1 MSKWSTK
8 LTNSFT
14 GEAITLTAND
24 KFVLQT
30 KVAQKQA
37 QWTVQHDRL
46 QQRELKEQAA
56 AQAKE
61 QTADAQ
67 SEIAAY
73 KGILTATLSVDD
85 KVDWEQLRKQDAF
98 PRPEPKLSDYL
109 AIDPKMKFFGF
120 VPLVKS
126 SIDKKQADAQT
137 KLEEAAENYSK
148 EKQEFLQQQAT
159 FNADLA
165 AKQQRYEAG
174 DKGGVTD
181 YLHLVLDR
189 SKYPDSLNL
198 NYDLSY
204 EPNGKVLL
212 VEVEMP
218 HKDKVPKVTEYVFSP
233 SKQETSTREMKAK
246 EFEEFYNATL
256 YQIAIRTMHEVFE
269 SDYAGTV
276 DMAVLNGIVEGFDP
290 KTGKDFR
297 NCIVSVQVTKSQFS
311 ELNLERIAP
320 QECFRY
326 LKGVSAGS
334 LVNLAPVR
342 PIMILNKED
351 NRIIQADDILD
362 GFDENRNLATMDWQ
376 QFEVL
381 TRDLLQKEFGTSGC
395 KVEVTR
401 ASRDLGVDAIVFDED
416 PIRGGKFMIQAKR
429 YNNLV
434 PVSAVRDLFG
444 TVMNEGAVKGI
455 LVTTSYYG
463 PESLEFVKNKP
474 LTLINGEELMYLF
487 NKHGYKLKIEIQKKQ
502 AAASYS
508 PY

>member
-198 NYDLSY
+198 NYDLS
-204 EPNGKVLL
+204 
-212 VEVEMP
+212 
-218 HKDKVPKVTEYVFSP
+218 
-233 SKQETSTREMKAK
+233 
-246 EFEEFYNATL
+246 
-256 YQIAIRTMHEVFE
+256 
-269 SDYAGTV
+269 
-276 DMAVLNGIVEGFDP
+276 
-290 KTGKDFR
+290 
-297 NCIVSVQVTKSQFS
+297 
-311 ELNLERIAP
+311 
-320 QECFRY
+320 
-326 LKGVSAGS
+326 
-334 LVNLAPVR
+334 
-342 PIMILNKED
+342 
-351 NRIIQADDILD
+351 
-362 GFDENRNLATMDWQ
+362 
-376 QFEVL
+376 
-381 TRDLLQKEFGTSGC
+381 
-395 KVEVTR
+395 
-401 ASRDLGVDAIVFDED
+401 
-416 PIRGGKFMIQAKR
+416 
-429 YNNLV
+429 
-434 PVSAVRDLFG
+434 
-444 TVMNEGAVKGI
+444 
-455 LVTTSYYG
+455 
-463 PESLEFVKNKP
+463 
-474 LTLINGEELMYLF
+474 
-487 NKHGYKLKIEIQKKQ
+487 
-502 AAASYS
+502 
-508 PY
+508 

>member
-1 MSKWSTK
+1 M
-8 LTNSFT
+8 
-14 GEAITLTAND
+14 
-24 KFVLQT
+24 
-30 KVAQKQA
+30 
-37 QWTVQHDRL
+37 
-46 QQRELKEQAA
+46 
-56 AQAKE
+56 
-61 QTADAQ
+61 
-67 SEIAAY
+67 
-73 KGILTATLSVDD
+73 
-85 KVDWEQLRKQDAF
+85 
-98 PRPEPKLSDYL
+98 
-109 AIDPKMKFFGF
+109 
-120 VPLVKS
+120 
-126 SIDKKQADAQT
+126 
-137 KLEEAAENYSK
+137 
-148 EKQEFLQQQAT
+148 
-159 FNADLA
+159 
-165 AKQQRYEAG
+165 
-174 DKGGVTD
+174 
-181 YLHLVLDR
+181 
-189 SKYPDSLNL
+189 
-198 NYDLSY
+198 
-204 EPNGKVLL
+204 LL